1 MIKACHWTDFFVPSE
16 KEIQNQKQRKTM
28 TAIQSNKSKLFSLA
42 SERIRRFAIIVA
54 FTVVAATTGEPA
66 ETKADG
72 PAGHQL
78 IGTWKL
84 ISAKYGGQPSD
95 ISDQSTTL
103 KHVTPSQ
110 FMWASYDKDG
120 TVARAA
126 GGSYTIK
133 GEIYEE
139 TPEYG
144 LSSDFDLIKGKLQTF
159 KWKVE
164 GNKWYHNGKLSNGLT
179 IEEVW
184 ERVEKK

>member
-1 MIKACHWTDFFVPSE
+1 MTKTKIIGTRAIVNEWQRLWCVAVFVTLAITAMTSGSDEPKRDAKAE
-16 KEIQNQKQRKTM
+16 
-28 TAIQSNKSKLFSLA
+28 NK
-42 SERIRRFAIIVA
+42 
-54 FTVVAATTGEPA
+54 
-66 ETKADG
+66 
-72 PAGHQL
+72 L

-84 ISAKYGGQPSD
+84 ISAKYGGQES
-95 ISDQSTTL
+95 QLVTGSTTL

-120 TVARAA
+120 KVTRAA
-126 GGSYTIK
+126 GGSYTIN
-133 GEIYEE
+133 GEVYEE

-144 LSSDFDLIKGKLQTF
+144 LSSDFDVVKGKAQKF

-164 GNKWYHNGKLSNGLT
+164 GNKWHHDGELSNGLT